1 MDIHC
6 RTFWST
12 GWLLLVITLFVLQP
26 PNLFSQTKAQTNQ
39 VSYRTAEINRN
50 PVSKSADTLIQEGYQ
65 LESKGQWADA
75 LSLYQKAIKQFPK
88 NEKLVV
94 RRTISRIH
102 YDLDRRYSD
111 NSFRRALSTTS
122 GSESLN
128 VYAEVLLKIQSY
140 YVDQPNWAR
149 LASFGL
155 HSLEVAARSAEFRE
169 ANIQSI
175 SEQQALDA
183 IAQIK
188 QALNQHRIDS
198 RHDAYVVAS
207 TVAKRM
213 QDAIGLP
220 IQSSIYEFTNGAIAA
235 LDPYSTFMSGSQYGE
250 AMSQIEGN
258 FVGLG
263 VELRTHDEHLEIVNV
278 ISGGPAHKSNVAPQ
292 DRIIAVDGRS
302 VKTAGSEKSADM
314 LRGIE
319 GSFVSITVQ
328 REGMKTQS
336 IRLQR
341 RRVDIPSVE
350 DVRIVDQTSGI
361 GYIRLTNFQKTTIR
375 DFDAAMWKLHG
386 QGMKS
391 LIVDVRGNPGGLL
404 SASVDVANR
413 FVSNG
418 VIVSTRGRNPI
429 EDYTH
434 RAEMSN
440 TWRLP
445 LVVLIDDESAS
456 ASEILAAAIRDHA
469 RGTIVGHQ
477 SFGKGSVQGI
487 FPLNVAGGGVR
498 LTTAKFYSPHG
509 LPISDVGVK
518 PDVNVQY
525 VAKANGTNTESSDRT
540 LRVGVEVARKLLVNN
555 KSDPAKAIVGR

>member
-1 MDIHC
+1 MDIHG
-6 RTFWST
+6 RTEWSN
-12 GWLLLVITLFVLQP
+12 GWLLLVIAMFVLQP
-26 PNLFSQTKAQTNQ
+26 LNLSAQTNQ

-50 PVSKSADTLIQEGYQ
+50 PISKSIDTLVQEGYQ

-88 NEKLVV
+88 SDKLVE

-102 YDLDRRYSD
+102 YDLERRYSD
-111 NSFRRALSTTS
+111 NSFRRALTTTS

-155 HSLEVAARSAEFRE
+155 HSLEVAARSSEFRD
-169 ANIQSI
+169 ANVQGVD
-175 SEQQALDA
+175 EQQALNA
-183 IAQIK
+183 ISQIK
-188 QALNQHRIDS
+188 QALRQHRIDS

-220 IQSSIYEFTNGAIAA
+220 VQSSIYEFTNGAIAA

-278 ISGGPAHKSNVAPQ
+278 ISGGPAHKSNVAAK

-302 VKTAGSEKSADM
+302 VKTTGSEKSADM

-341 RRVDIPSVE
+341 RRVEIPSVE
-350 DVRIVDQTSGI
+350 DVRIVDQASGV

-386 QGMKS
+386 LGMKS

-413 FVSNG
+413 FVGNG

-434 RAEMSN
+434 RAELCN
-440 TWRLP
+440 TWRIP

-518 PDVNVQY
+518 PDVSVQF
-525 VAKANGTNTESSDRT
+525 VAKASEIKSESSDRA
-540 LRVGVEVARKLLVNN
+540 LRVGIEVARKLLVNN
-555 KSDPAKAIVGR
+555 KADPARAIAGR

>member
-1 MDIHC
+1 MDIHR
-6 RTFWST
+6 RTYSST
-12 GWLLLVITLFVLQP
+12 GWFCLAILLFVSQP
-26 PNLFSQTKAQTNQ
+26 LALSAQDNQ
-39 VSYRTAEINRN
+39 ISFRTAEIKRQTI
-50 PVSKSADTLIQEGYQ
+50 PKSVDSLIQEGYQ
-65 LESKGQWADA
+65 LEANGRWADA
-75 LSLYQKAIKQFPK
+75 LSLYQKAIKQFP
-88 NEKLVV
+88 NSNKLVE

-102 YDLDRRYSD
+102 YDLERRYSD
-111 NSFRRALSTTS
+111 NSFRKALSTTS

-128 VYAEVLLKIQSY
+128 IYAEVLLKIQSY
-140 YVDQPNWAR
+140 YVDQPNWSR
-149 LASFGL
+149 LASYGL
-155 HSLEVAARSAEFRE
+155 HSLEVAARSQEFRD
-169 ANIQSI
+169 ANIPGV
-175 SEQQALDA
+175 SEQQVRDSIDEIKSALS
-183 IAQIK
+183 
-188 QALNQHRIDS
+188 QHRIDG

-207 TVAKRM
+207 TVSKRL
-213 QDAIGLP
+213 QEAIGLP

-263 VELRTHDEHLEIVNV
+263 VELRTHDKHLEIVNV
-278 ISGGPAHKSNVAPQ
+278 IPGGPAHSSNVAPA
-292 DRIIAVDGRS
+292 DRIVAVDGRS
-302 VKTAGSEKSADM
+302 VVSVGSEKSADM
-314 LRGIE
+314 LRGVE
-319 GSFVSITVQ
+319 GSYVSITVERQ
-328 REGMKTQS
+328 GMKTQS
-336 IRLQR
+336 IRLRR

-350 DVRIVDQTSGI
+350 DVRMVDQSSGV

-413 FVSNG
+413 FVGNG

-445 LVVLIDDESAS
+445 LVVLIDEESAS
-456 ASEILAAAIRDHA
+456 ASEILAAAIRDHR

-498 LTTAKFYSPHG
+498 LTTAKFYSPRG

-518 PDVNVQY
+518 PDVDVQF
-525 VAKANGTNTESSDRT
+525 VAKATGNTNTSSDRI
-540 LRVGVEVARKLLVNN
+540 LRVGIEVARKSLLNN
-555 KSDPAKAIVGR
+555 KADPSKAIVGR